1 LIFIFFFGLEQ
12 SLRFSFHVFSK
23 MHILKSF
30 KYVYDPFQVSLW
42 ALLIIIMTFHL
53 LFILLFLFVLFS
65 QDYNSQG
72 QFGIDFRAWWT
83 VHQAL
88 SVQGQSLVQILRN
101 QQVEGNR
108 LEGYMRYGTDCSTPS
123 ILSIM
128 IWYEKTRNFLLR
140 DFQDRYIPISNTV

>member
-1 LIFIFFFGLEQ
+1 
-12 SLRFSFHVFSK
+12 

-101 QQVEGNR
+101 KQVEGSR

-128 IWYEKTRNFLLR
+128 IWYEKNEGFFIERFSRSIHSHFKYCLEMNRWIFNSHKKDIR
-140 DFQDRYIPISNTV
+140 FEF